1 MHRRS
6 QRAVLRLLSEKIER
20 HGGGKQRNW
29 EVDQRHVLGVLGQ
42 DHRLRSNGF
51 TPIVPYFTT
60 TLPVIFG

>member
-1 MHRRS
+1 
-6 QRAVLRLLSEKIER
+6 
-20 HGGGKQRNW
+20 
-29 EVDQRHVLGVLGQ
+29 VDQRHVLGVLGQ